1 MKKEDKHYP
10 RFIERLLREA
20 LEDTPVVMIHG
31 PRQCG
36 KTTLAQQMSTPEK
49 GYEYLTLDDEAVRTV
64 AELDPMGFC
73 LRLPPKAIIDEVQ
86 RVPRL
91 FTAIKYMIDQKRSPG
106 RLILTGSSDV
116 MSLPQVSDSLA
127 GRIEVIRLH
136 PLARAELRGEGEEEL
151 LLKRLY
157 EGQLSELTSRSYE
170 RFGASLSEL
179 IVRGSFPAALARPH
193 ERRVRKWYTAYAQS
207 LVQRDIHNL
216 AHIRKAEAVPKL
228 LEACALMSAQ
238 TLNLSN
244 LSSVLSLSHTTL
256 KEYLSLLQQLFLIDE
271 QPAYHNNHFKRLTKT
286 PKLHLVDTGLA
297 CAVMGLTSQMLER
310 DRARLGHLVETWV
323 FQELTKQAS
332 WLDAPLKLSHHRTK
346 DQLEVDVVIESPQ
359 GVMAI
364 EIKASASLT
373 FSDFKGLAQLRT
385 QLGDAWLG
393 GMLLYDGE
401 RIVSSGEGLWAVPL
415 SAL

>member
-1 MKKEDKHYP
+1 MEKKYL
-10 RFIERLLREA
+10 RLAERQLREA

-36 KTTLAQQMSTPEK
+36 KTTLAQQMSTREE
-49 GYEYLTLDDEAVRTV
+49 GYEYLTLDDEAVRTA

-73 LRLPPKAIIDEVQ
+73 LRLPPKAIIDEAQ

-91 FTAIKYMIDQKRSPG
+91 FTAIKYIIDQERAPG

-127 GRIEVIRLH
+127 GRVEVIRLH
-136 PLARAELRGEGEEEL
+136 PLARAELRGEREDEL
-151 LLKRLY
+151 LIQRLY
-157 EGQLSELTSRSYE
+157 EGHLSELTSRSYE
-170 RFGASLSEL
+170 RLGAGLSEL

-193 ERRVRKWYTAYAQS
+193 ERRARRWYTAYAQA
-207 LVQRDIHNL
+207 LVQRDIHDL

-238 TLNLSN
+238 TLNLAS
-244 LSSVLSLSHTTL
+244 LSSALSLTQATL

-271 QPAYHNNHFKRLTKT
+271 LPAYHNNHLKRLTKT

-297 CAVMGLTSQMLER
+297 CAVMGLTSQALER

-323 FQELTKQAS
+323 FQELTRQVS
-332 WLDAPLKLSHHRTK
+332 WLDDPLSLSHYRTK
-346 DQLEVDVVIESPQ
+346 DQLEVDVVIESPR
-359 GVMAI
+359 GVMAV
-364 EIKASASLT
+364 EVKTSASLT
-373 FSDFKGLAQLRT
+373 FADFKGLAQLRD
-385 QLGDAWLG
+385 QLGGGWLG
-393 GMLLYDGE
+393 GVLLYDGE
-401 RIVSSGEGLWAVPL
+401 RVVSSGDGLWAVPL

>member
-1 MKKEDKHYP
+1 
-10 RFIERLLREA
+10 
-20 LEDTPVVMIHG
+20 
-31 PRQCG
+31 
-36 KTTLAQQMSTPEK
+36 
-49 GYEYLTLDDEAVRTV
+49 
-64 AELDPMGFC
+64 
-73 LRLPPKAIIDEVQ
+73 
-86 RVPRL
+86 
-91 FTAIKYMIDQKRSPG
+91 
-106 RLILTGSSDV
+106 
-116 MSLPQVSDSLA
+116 
-127 GRIEVIRLH
+127 
-136 PLARAELRGEGEEEL
+136 
-151 LLKRLY
+151 
-157 EGQLSELTSRSYE
+157 
-170 RFGASLSEL
+170 
-179 IVRGSFPAALARPH
+179 
-193 ERRVRKWYTAYAQS
+193 
-207 LVQRDIHNL
+207 
-216 AHIRKAEAVPKL
+216 
-228 LEACALMSAQ
+228 MSAQ

-244 LSSVLSLSHTTL
+244 LSSILSLSHTTL

-271 QPAYHNNHFKRLTKT
+271 LPAYHNNHLKRLTKT

-297 CAVMGLTSQMLER
+297 CALMGLTSQTLER

-346 DQLEVDVVIESPQ
+346 DQLEVDVVIESPR
-359 GVMAI
+359 GVMAV